1 MQILLGRGLVFE
13 FKVRR
18 HIACKPGFVLV
29 TMQRRE
35 VAEDKAHKQQGKF
48 EEKEE
53 TEKEKERERQTDTE
67 TERKRDREVEGDSS
81 MCV

>member
-1 MQILLGRGLVFE
+1 MKNQIMQILLGHGLVFE

-18 HIACKPGFVLV
+18 HIACKPGLVLV

-48 EEKEE
+48 EEKE
-53 TEKEKERERQTDTE
+53 TEKEKERERDRDRE
-67 TERKRDREVEGDSS
+67 KERKRGRGR
-81 MCV
+81 